1 MRHVTAILSVAAV
14 VLVAAGLIGQAKP
27 SFAGEWKIVADPP
40 DGGGGRSGGPGID
53 LTITQGATAMTVEY
67 MGGGQ
72 APAPVKLT
80 YKLDGSVSKN
90 MMAGRG
96 GGAPTEQVSKAM
108 WAANNIVVTTTT
120 GAGEEKRTFSMAG
133 GNLVVETSAPARDG
147 RAPNVTKV
155 TYKKYERGFGG

>member
-1 MRHVTAILSVAAV
+1 MRRVTAILSVAAV
-14 VLVAAGLIGQAKP
+14 VLMAAGLVAQTKP
-27 SFAGEWKIVADPP
+27 SFAGEWKIAADPP
-40 DGGGGRSGGPGID
+40 DGGGGRGGGPGVD
-53 LTITQGATAMTVEY
+53 LTITQGATAMTLEY

-108 WAANNIVVTTTT
+108 WAGNNIVVTTTT
-120 GAGEEKRTFSMAG
+120 GAGEEKRTLSMEG
-133 GNLVVETSAPARDG
+133 GCLVVQTSAPARYFG
-147 RAPNVTKV
+147 APNVTKV

>member
-1 MRHVTAILSVAAV
+1 MRRVTAILSVTAV
-14 VLVAAGLIGQAKP
+14 ILMAAGLVAQAKP

-40 DGGGGRSGGPGID
+40 DGGGGRGGGPGID

-108 WAANNIVVTTTT
+108 WAGHNIVVTTTT
-120 GAGEEKRTFSMAG
+120 GAGEEKRTFSMEG
-133 GNLVVETSAPARDG
+133 GDLVVETSAPARIG
-147 RAPNVTKV
+147 APNVTKV